1 MIYAFAYMNTADPET
16 LAAYRK
22 QAADALARHGGKVV
36 AFAADPTVLEG
47 DLPAPD
53 SAVIFCFPDRDA
65 ALAWIGDPAL
75 QEIHAL
81 RRKGAQSTIFLL
93 G

>member
-22 QAADALARHGGKVV
+22 QAADALTRHGGQVV
-36 AFAADPTVLEG
+36 AFAASPTVLEG

-53 SAVIFCFPDRDA
+53 SAVIIAFPDRA
-65 ALAWIGDPAL
+65 AAMAWIGDPEL
-75 QEIHAL
+75 QEVHAL
-81 RRKGAQSTIFLL
+81 RRKGAESTVFLM